1 MHIGFSSCLLLLLL
15 FATCFL
21 VSPVAANVAIIKMI
35 VVGQQS
41 DGWLRGSINEFS
53 KLVSLDNDLAPQIF
67 ETYNLTDPVAICDYI
82 GNVDREKSQ
91 SDFILV
97 VKKKA
102 DMSLECDPEWGKSNF
117 AILNIKSEPG
127 QIGDIIFK
135 STENLKFNLQPENIQ
150 DPAQLLTKIKEKQ
163 KVVQT
168 SQIPDEYPF
177 KAERDRRIQQRIYM
191 ACISI
196 LVLSV
201 VALLV
206 IMFMTSLSRYN
217 LRKSERVKA
226 KKAEKEAAAKPHIE
240 PKKPIQKKSAE
251 SSEFS
256 KSKENAAAL
265 LAKSP
270 KAPQISA
277 PTPPAIQSASEKGS
291 DKASDKQSDS
301 ENKSTLSTRK
311 SDADLFKP

>member
-41 DGWLRGSINEFS
+41 DGWLRGSINEG
-53 KLVSLDNDLAPQIF
+53 
-67 ETYNLTDPVAICDYI
+67 YCNLTIHVEYLRTLR
-82 GNVDREKSQ
+82 V
-91 SDFILV
+91 L
-97 VKKKA
+97 KA
-102 DMSLECDPEWGKSNF
+102 DMSLDCDPEWGKSNF

-277 PTPPAIQSASEKGS
+277 PTPPVEKIPPPGGTRETVAAPTSEKSDKAIQSASEKGS